1 MDNNHEGVYID
12 DIIIGFAERGE
23 LVTGAVGNANFV
35 SNPQVPDYSELQGMY
50 QVEIR
55 RGPEYG
61 LADILPPVTFNIYDF
76 LGGRSFDTN
85 DRLGQQV
92 SLVAPSAEQLR
103 DGQLFQIS
111 DGVDTVV
118 FEFEDLDINNGV
130 ASGHLMIPFDATA
143 FDPSV
148 GDYTPEPAYVIA
160 RRIRDT
166 INSSQAQAVIDIVA
180 ALSDGEVVTPAVPA
194 RPSAI
199 YPLLAM
205 PSTSNVI
212 NLFGNATGDVFP
224 TFDFGDIE
232 VITYGYSGI
241 SGVEHEMVGDSNVF
255 RDQGQILI
263 HSNIVR
269 DSLEFGI
276 VADAGARNRSD
287 LVPTAGVLPHAGPA
301 ANLRIRNSERLA
313 PGVVIVN
320 NVIAKSGTGGIRF
333 SGDPATTGEL
343 GSVPFGRII
352 NNTIYG
358 NGSGVGIQV
367 SENAS
372 PTILNTI
379 LSNVQTGVSIDAT
392 STTTEMGG
400 LLFKNVTTLSST
412 GVVGAYPIVLA
423 ADDPLFVDPANYNFL
438 LATGSKAID
447 SSVDSLDDRQNLF
460 FVKDPLGISKSP
472 ILAPDRD
479 VYGQLRGDDPSVN
492 TPAGQGENVFKDRG
506 AVDRVDFI
514 GPFALL
520 VNPRDNDAEGNDAN
534 PQRYDRQHHVH
545 AHQFQH
551 PVGGCGLRWRR
562 GDGTGRYI
570 GAADDRDV
578 AARWQ
583 DADSRRGLLVRL

>member
-1 MDNNHEGVYID
+1 MTSAGPLGVNSALQGDEFGAFNASGPPALPGRFAGSLSGMDNNHEGVYID

-35 SNPQVPDYSELQGMY
+35 SNPQVPDYSELRGMY

-160 RRIRDT
+160 RRIRDA

-180 ALSDGEVVTPAVPA
+180 ALSDGEVVTPAVPP
-194 RPSAI
+194 RPGSV

-241 SGVEHEMVGDSNVF
+241 SGVEHETGRRQQRVPRS
-255 RDQGQILI
+255 
-263 HSNIVR
+263 
-269 DSLEFGI
+269 
-276 VADAGARNRSD
+276 RSD
-287 LVPTAGVLPHAGPA
+287 PDPLEHRARFAGVRHRG
-301 ANLRIRNSERLA
+301 RC
-313 PGVVIVN
+313 
-320 NVIAKSGTGGIRF
+320 GG
-333 SGDPATTGEL
+333 S
-343 GSVPFGRII
+343 
-352 NNTIYG
+352 
-358 NGSGVGIQV
+358 Q
-367 SENAS
+367 
-372 PTILNTI
+372 
-379 LSNVQTGVSIDAT
+379 
-392 STTTEMGG
+392 
-400 LLFKNVTTLSST
+400 
-412 GVVGAYPIVLA
+412 
-423 ADDPLFVDPANYNFL
+423 
-438 LATGSKAID
+438 
-447 SSVDSLDDRQNLF
+447 
-460 FVKDPLGISKSP
+460 
-472 ILAPDRD
+472 
-479 VYGQLRGDDPSVN
+479 
-492 TPAGQGENVFKDRG
+492 
-506 AVDRVDFI
+506 
-514 GPFALL
+514 
-520 VNPRDNDAEGNDAN
+520 
-534 PQRYDRQHHVH
+534 PQ
-545 AHQFQH
+545 
-551 PVGGCGLRWRR
+551 
-562 GDGTGRYI
+562 
-570 GAADDRDV
+570 
-578 AARWQ
+578 
-583 DADSRRGLLVRL
+583 